1 MKIYQLIMLRNL
13 LSIFTLSFLGGIYA
27 QTTTSGSYVF
37 DGQTRE
43 YRVYIPAAYDGSTPV
58 PLVFNLHGYGS
69 NNVEQE
75 QYGDFRAIADTANFI
90 IVHPMGLVDLFGS
103 THWNAFGTS
112 DVDDVGF
119 LSSLIDTIYAA
130 YNIDG
135 NRIYST
141 GMSNGGFMSHK
152 LACLLSGRIAAVASV
167 TGSITTT
174 EIDACITNHP
184 MPVMQIHGTEDGT
197 VPYEGN
203 VIFMPVEDVVAHW
216 VSFNECTNEPIT
228 TELPDIDP
236 TDGCTVTHYLYEDG
250 LLGSTV
256 EFYKVTNGGHTWPGS
271 AFDIGET
278 TYDFNASKEIWRFFS
293 QYSMIELTSGV
304 AEEAADFSFDIYP
317 NPSNE
322 SLVNLNFSGLEDK
335 IITVTNLMGQ
345 VIFQETVSQ
354 THVEINLENQGIYL
368 VTVEANGQIWT
379 EKIIRN

>member
-1 MKIYQLIMLRNL
+1 MLRNL
-13 LSIFTLSFLGGIYA
+13 LSIFTLSFLGSAYA

-75 QYGDFRAIADTANFI
+75 QYGDFRSIADTANFI

-152 LACLLSGRIAAVASV
+152 LACLLSGRIAAIASV

-184 MPVMQIHGTEDGT
+184 MPVMQIHGTADET

-293 QYSMIELTSGV
+293 QYSMIELTSSV
-304 AEEAADFSFDIYP
+304 AEEAAGFSFDIYP

-335 IITVTNLMGQ
+335 LITVTNLMGQ

-354 THVEINLENQGIYL
+354 TNVEINLENQGIYL

>member
-13 LSIFTLSFLGGIYA
+13 LSIFALSFLGSVYA

-37 DGQTRE
+37 DGQSRE

-90 IVHPMGLVDLFGS
+90 IVHPMGLTDLFGS

-271 AFDIGET
+271 DFDIGET

-304 AEEAADFSFDIYP
+304 TEEDAGFSFDIYP

-335 IITVTNLMGQ
+335 MITVTNLMGQ
-345 VIFQETVSQ
+345 VIFQESVSQ
-354 THVEINLENQGIYL
+354 TNVEINLENQGIYL

>member
-13 LSIFTLSFLGGIYA
+13 LSIFSLSFLGSVYA

-69 NNVEQE
+69 NNLEQE

-90 IVHPMGLVDLFGS
+90 IVHPMGLTDLFGS

-184 MPVMQIHGTEDGT
+184 MPVMQIHGTEDET
-197 VPYEGN
+197 VPYDGN

-216 VSFNECTNEPIT
+216 VSFNECSNEPIT
-228 TELPDIDP
+228 TTLPDIDP
-236 TDGCTVTHYLYEDG
+236 TDGCTVTHYLYDDG

-256 EFYKVTNGGHTWPGS
+256 EFYKVINGGHTWPGS
-271 AFDIGET
+271 AFDIGVT
-278 TYDFNASKEIWRFFS
+278 TYDFDASKEIWRFFS
-293 QYSMIELTSGV
+293 KYSMIELTSSF
-304 AEEAADFSFDIYP
+304 AEEEVGFTFDVYP

-322 SLVNLNFSGLEDK
+322 SDVTLNFSTLEDK
-335 IITVTNLMGQ
+335 FITITNLMGQ
-345 VIFQETVSQ
+345 VIYQEMVIQ
-354 THVEINLENQGIYL
+354 PIVEINLSNQGIYL
-368 VTVEANGQIWT
+368 VTVEVEGQIWT

>member
-1 MKIYQLIMLRNL
+1 MLKNL
-13 LSIFTLSFLGGIYA
+13 LSIFSLSFLGSVYA
-27 QTTTSGSYVF
+27 QTTTSGSYIF

-69 NNVEQE
+69 NNLEQE
-75 QYGDFRAIADTANFI
+75 QYGDFRSIADTANFI
-90 IVHPMGLVDLFGS
+90 IVHPMGLMDLFGS

-184 MPVMQIHGTEDGT
+184 MPVMQIHGTADET

-271 AFDIGET
+271 DFDIGET
-278 TYDFNASKEIWRFFS
+278 TYDFNASIEIWRFFS
-293 QYSMIELTSGV
+293 QYSMIELTSSV
-304 AEEAADFSFDIYP
+304 AEDKAGFSFDIYP

-322 SLVNLNFSGLEDK
+322 TVVNLNFSGLEDK
-335 IITVTNLMGQ
+335 FITVTNLMGQ
-345 VIFQETVSQ
+345 VIFQEIVSQ
-354 THVEINLENQGIYL
+354 TNVEINLENQGIYL
-368 VTVEANGQIWT
+368 VTVEAEGQIWT

>member
-1 MKIYQLIMLRNL
+1 MLRNL
-13 LSIFTLSFLGGIYA
+13 LSIFALSFLGSVYA

-37 DGQTRE
+37 DGQSRE

-90 IVHPMGLVDLFGS
+90 IVHPMGLTDLFGS

-271 AFDIGET
+271 DFDIGET

-304 AEEAADFSFDIYP
+304 TKEEAGFSFDIYP

-335 IITVTNLMGQ
+335 MITVTNLMGQ
-345 VIFQETVSQ
+345 VIFQESVSQ
-354 THVEINLENQGIYL
+354 TNVEINLENQGIYL

>member
-13 LSIFTLSFLGGIYA
+13 LSIFALSFLGSVYA

-37 DGQTRE
+37 DGETRE
-43 YRVYIPAAYDGSTPV
+43 YRVYIPSAYDGTTPV

-167 TGSITTT
+167 TGSITLT

-184 MPVMQIHGTEDGT
+184 MPVMQIHGTADET
-197 VPYEGN
+197 VPYDGN

-304 AEEAADFSFDIYP
+304 TEEEAGFSFDIYP

-322 SLVNLNFSGLEDK
+322 SAVTLNFSSLEDK
-335 IITVTNLMGQ
+335 LITVTNLMGQ
-345 VIFQETVSQ
+345 VIFQKSVSQ
-354 THVEINLENQGIYL
+354 TSVEINLENQGIYL
-368 VTVEANGQIWT
+368 VTVEAEGQIRT

>member
-1 MKIYQLIMLRNL
+1 MIRNL
-13 LSIFTLSFLGGIYA
+13 LSFFALSFLGSVNA

-43 YRVYIPAAYDGSTPV
+43 YRVYIPAAYDGTTPV

-75 QYGDFRAIADTANFI
+75 QYGDFRSIADTANFI
-90 IVHPMGLVDLFGS
+90 IVHPMGLIDLFGS

-112 DVDDVGF
+112 EVDDVGF

-167 TGSITTT
+167 TGSITVT
-174 EIDACITNHP
+174 EIEECITNHP
-184 MPVMQIHGTEDGT
+184 MPVMQIHGTADET

-228 TELPDIDP
+228 TELPDVDP

-256 EFYKVTNGGHTWPGS
+256 EFYKVTDGGHTWPGS
-271 AFDIGET
+271 AFDIGVT
-278 TYDFNASKEIWRFFS
+278 NYDFDASKEIWRFFS

-304 AEEAADFSFDIYP
+304 AEEEVGFSFDIYP

-322 SLVNLNFSGLEDK
+322 SLVNLNFSGMEDK
-335 IITVTNLMGQ
+335 LITVTNLMGQ
-345 VIFQETVSQ
+345 VIFQEIVSQ
-354 THVEINLENQGIYL
+354 TNVEINLENQGIYL
-368 VTVEANGQIWT
+368 VTVEAEGQIWT

>member
-1 MKIYQLIMLRNL
+1 MLRNL
-13 LSIFTLSFLGGIYA
+13 LSIFALSFLGSVYA

-37 DGQTRE
+37 DGQSRE

-90 IVHPMGLVDLFGS
+90 IVHPMGLTDLFGS

-271 AFDIGET
+271 DFDIGET

-304 AEEAADFSFDIYP
+304 TEEEAGFSFDIYP

-335 IITVTNLMGQ
+335 MITVTNLMGQ
-345 VIFQETVSQ
+345 VIFQESVSQ
-354 THVEINLENQGIYL
+354 TNVEINLENQGIYL

>member
-13 LSIFTLSFLGGIYA
+13 LSIFALSFLGSVYA

-37 DGQTRE
+37 DGQSRE

-90 IVHPMGLVDLFGS
+90 IVHPMGLTDLFGS

-271 AFDIGET
+271 DFDIGET

-304 AEEAADFSFDIYP
+304 TEEDAGFSFDIYP
-317 NPSNE
+317 NPSKE

-335 IITVTNLMGQ
+335 MITVTNLMGQ
-345 VIFQETVSQ
+345 VIFQESVSQ
-354 THVEINLENQGIYL
+354 TNVEINLENQGIYL

>member
-1 MKIYQLIMLRNL
+1 MKIFQLIMLRNL
-13 LSIFTLSFLGGIYA
+13 LSIFTLSFLGSVYA

-75 QYGDFRAIADTANFI
+75 QYGDFRSIADTANFI

-152 LACLLSGRIAAVASV
+152 LACLLSGRIAAIASV

-184 MPVMQIHGTEDGT
+184 MPVMQIHGTADET

-304 AEEAADFSFDIYP
+304 AEEEVGFLFDIYP

-322 SLVNLNFSGLEDK
+322 SVVNLSFSGLEDK
-335 IITVTNLMGQ
+335 LITVTNLVGQ

-354 THVEINLENQGIYL
+354 TNVEINLENQGIYL
-368 VTVEANGQIWT
+368 VTVEAEGQIWT

>member
-1 MKIYQLIMLRNL
+1 MKIFQLIMLRNL
-13 LSIFTLSFLGGIYA
+13 LSIFTLSFLGSVYA

-75 QYGDFRAIADTANFI
+75 QYGDFRSIADTANFI

-152 LACLLSGRIAAVASV
+152 LACLLSGRIAAIASV

-184 MPVMQIHGTEDGT
+184 MPVMQIHGTADET

-293 QYSMIELTSGV
+293 QYSMIELTSNV
-304 AEEAADFSFDIYP
+304 AEEEAGFSFDIYP

-322 SLVNLNFSGLEDK
+322 SVVNLSFSGLEDK
-335 IITVTNLMGQ
+335 LITVTNLMGQ

-354 THVEINLENQGIYL
+354 TNVEINLENQGIYL
-368 VTVEANGQIWT
+368 VTVEAEGQIWT

>member
-1 MKIYQLIMLRNL
+1 MLRNL
-13 LSIFTLSFLGGIYA
+13 LSIFTLSFLGSVYA

-75 QYGDFRAIADTANFI
+75 QYGDFRSIADTANFI

-152 LACLLSGRIAAVASV
+152 LACLLSGRIAAIASV

-184 MPVMQIHGTEDGT
+184 MPVMQIHGTADET

-304 AEEAADFSFDIYP
+304 AEEEVGFLFDIYP

-322 SLVNLNFSGLEDK
+322 SVVNLSFSGLEDK
-335 IITVTNLMGQ
+335 LITVTNLVGQ

-354 THVEINLENQGIYL
+354 TNVEINLENQGIYL
-368 VTVEANGQIWT
+368 VTVEAEGQIWT

>member
-13 LSIFTLSFLGGIYA
+13 LSIFALSFLGSVYA

-37 DGQTRE
+37 DGQSRE

-90 IVHPMGLVDLFGS
+90 IVHPMGLTDLFGS

-271 AFDIGET
+271 DFDIGET

-304 AEEAADFSFDIYP
+304 TEEEAGFSFDIYP

-335 IITVTNLMGQ
+335 MITVTNLMGQ
-345 VIFQETVSQ
+345 VIFQESVSQ
-354 THVEINLENQGIYL
+354 TNVEINLENQGIYL

>member
-1 MKIYQLIMLRNL
+1 MLRNL
-13 LSIFTLSFLGGIYA
+13 LSIFTLSFLGSVYA

-75 QYGDFRAIADTANFI
+75 QYGDFRSIADTANFI

-152 LACLLSGRIAAVASV
+152 LACLLSGRIAAIASV

-184 MPVMQIHGTEDGT
+184 MPVMQIHGTADET

-304 AEEAADFSFDIYP
+304 AEEEAGFLFDIYP

-322 SLVNLNFSGLEDK
+322 SVVNLSFSGLEDK
-335 IITVTNLMGQ
+335 LITVTNLMGQ

-354 THVEINLENQGIYL
+354 TNVEINLENQGIYL
-368 VTVEANGQIWT
+368 VTVEAEGQIWT